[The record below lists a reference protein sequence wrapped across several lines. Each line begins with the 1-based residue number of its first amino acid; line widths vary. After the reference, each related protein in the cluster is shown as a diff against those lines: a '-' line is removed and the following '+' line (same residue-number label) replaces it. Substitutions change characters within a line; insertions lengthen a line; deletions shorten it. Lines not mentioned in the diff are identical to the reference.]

1 MTGDGAGAG
10 TGTGRDGAGAGR
22 DGAGRG
28 DGTALP
34 ASVEAAWGLR
44 ERPSKGP
51 KPGIGVDRIVSAA
64 VDVAAAEGLGAV
76 SMGRVAKELGVSTM
90 SLYRYVAAKSDLYL
104 LMQEVAVGPPPPP
117 PPPGAEW
124 RGAITAWAVA
134 QRERLRGNP
143 WVLQIPISGPPAT
156 PHSVAWWERG
166 LVALES
172 TGLDDGDRLSVIMLI
187 NGFVRH
193 EAMVAVDLGLAVANS
208 GGDPEAFM
216 RRYVATL
223 ERLAD
228 PERHPSVTRLL
239 RSGMFLEDDDP
250 DYDFKFGLGRILDGV
265 EELMRQR
272 GVTAA
277 DQRPKGE
284 REQGEREKEG
294 RA

>member
-1 MTGDGAGAG
+1 MTNDGE
-10 TGTGRDGAGAGR
+10 
-22 DGAGRG
+22 GAGRG
-28 DGTALP
+28 GGGRDDGTALP

-51 KPGIGVDRIVSAA
+51 KPGIGVDRIVAAA
-64 VDVAAAEGLGAV
+64 VDLAAAEGLGAV

-104 LMQEVAVGPPPPP
+104 LMQEVAVGPAPPP
-117 PPPGAEW
+117 PPPGTDW
-124 RGAITAWAVA
+124 REAVTAWAAA
-134 QRERLRGNP
+134 QRDRFRGNP

-156 PHSVAWWERG
+156 PHSVAWWESG
-166 LVALES
+166 LVALEG

-193 EAMVAVDLGLAVANS
+193 ESMVAVDLGVAIANG

-223 ERLAD
+223 ELLAD

-239 RSGMFLEDDDP
+239 RSGMFLEGDDP
-250 DYDFKFGLGRILDGV
+250 DYDFRFGLGRILDGV
-265 EELMRQR
+265 EELRRER
-272 GVTAA
+272 GVVSGQA
-277 DQRPKGE
+277 KE
-284 REQGEREKEG
+284 VRE
-294 RA
+294 